1 MGYGFCIPDNPYDS
15 LSLRLPNDPTLY
27 TITRNNLSPENL
39 VAKFRQATPNKR
51 DKRIHHE
58 QGPDFRPTKRNLYA
72 AYTAFL
78 NALLQKL
85 SMLGW
90 EDRRCDTT
98 AGRYAEMYRTSQR
111 ELLVLAYTELTGK
124 LAELA
129 RGEVVSLNEVVR
141 EWEWESGTKK
151 KRKKDFD
158 VDEIMVQWLAKTFQ
172 ERTTNDDER
181 KISRLARK
189 YVESLGGYNSLIKD
203 VSNEDIDE
211 EDEEECRRIQ
221 KKLRKRGHEI
231 DIRNIRLALTIW
243 REESIEIF
251 QYPTA
256 AEVIGQ
262 LKEDEDALENALR
275 GETVDIVLFVEEIPG
290 A

>member
-27 TITRNNLSPENL
+27 TITRNHLSPENL
-39 VAKFRQATPNKR
+39 LTKFRQATQNKR
-51 DKRIHHE
+51 DRQIQLE
-58 QGPDFRPTKRNLYA
+58 RPDFAPTKRNLYA
-72 AYTAFL
+72 AYTALL

-90 EDRRCDTT
+90 EDRKCDTT
-98 AGRYAEMYRTSQR
+98 AGRYAEMYRRSQR

-124 LAELA
+124 LAGLGRA
-129 RGEVVSLNEVVR
+129 EVVSSNKVVR
-141 EWEWESGTKK
+141 EWERESGKRK
-151 KRKKDFD
+151 KRKKDVD

-172 ERTTNDDER
+172 ERATNDDER
-181 KISRLARK
+181 NISCLARK
-189 YVESLGGYNSLIKD
+189 YLESLGGYNSLMKE
-203 VSNEDIDE
+203 VSNEDMDE
-211 EDEEECRRIQ
+211 EDEEECRWIQ

-243 REESIEIF
+243 REESIEISR
-251 QYPTA
+251 YPNA
-256 AEVIGQ
+256 VEVIGQ
-262 LKEDEDALENALR
+262 LREDDDALENALR

-290 A
+290 G